1 MMLFIFGSIQLACYF
16 ASLCNMR
23 RDDNVKTN
31 LKSTIKKKDSIC
43 EELRDMVIG
52 LPPVKK
58 KDSICEELRDMV
70 IGLPSVKKKDSICEE
85 CIYGK
90 LHRLPFPE
98 TTWRAQDGASARR
111 CLWPNENTFI

>member
-1 MMLFIFGSIQLACYF
+1 MLFIFGSIQLACYF

-23 RDDNVKTN
+23 RDDNVRTN
-31 LKSTIKKKDSIC
+31 LKSTI
-43 EELRDMVIG
+43 
-52 LPPVKK
+52 KK